1 MRARHAR
8 RSLLGNGLPSLRHG
22 GPRKSVFQESSF
34 DAGDLSQFEDLNIC
48 DKVTPVDVED
58 GAETTLMEVLEESE
72 VAPAGHPHLGAVE
85 KNGENYHSVD
95 KDLGFVLP
103 VLVMPHPFV
112 QSTEGTVCFSKPV
125 VHFFVYSGI

>member
-1 MRARHAR
+1 MAGR
-8 RSLLGNGLPSLRHG
+8 G
-22 GPRKSVFQESSF
+22 RKSEFQESSF

-58 GAETTLMEVLEESE
+58 GTGTTLMEVLEES
-72 VAPAGHPHLGAVE
+72 AGHPHLGAVE
-85 KNGENYHSVD
+85 KNGENYRSVE
-95 KDLGFVLP
+95 KDLGFVLQ
-103 VLVMPHPFV
+103 VLVIPHPFV

>member
-1 MRARHAR
+1 MRAHHAR
-8 RSLLGNGLPSLRHG
+8 GSLLGNGLPSLGHG

-58 GAETTLMEVLEESE
+58 GAETTFMEVLEQSE

-85 KNGENYHSVD
+85 KNGENYR
-95 KDLGFVLP
+95 
-103 VLVMPHPFV
+103 
-112 QSTEGTVCFSKPV
+112 
-125 VHFFVYSGI
+125 